1 MGFVVAIDGPAA
13 AGKGALAARLGEA
26 FGLPVLDTGL
36 LYRSVAATVLSQGHD
51 LGDETACAAA
61 ARAVD
66 LNGLDAAALRSAIMG
81 EAASRVAA
89 QPAVREALV
98 EAQRAF
104 AAQPRGAILD
114 GRDIGTVIAPD
125 AQAKIFVTASAE
137 ARARRRWLER
147 QGADEAADYETILA
161 DIRRRDERDSHRA
174 AAPLTAAADAILLDT
189 TDLSIDAAFHAA
201 RRIVEAARARAQ
213 AD

>member
-36 LYRSVAATVLSQGHD
+36 LYRAVAATVLSQGDD

-61 ARAVD
+61 AQAVD
-66 LNGLDAAALRSAIMG
+66 LKTLDADTLRSAVMG

-89 QPAVREALV
+89 HPAVREALI

-104 AAQPRGAILD
+104 AAKAPGAILD

-125 AQAKIFVTASAE
+125 AQAKLFVTASAE

-147 QGADEAADYETILA
+147 QGVGEASDYETILA
-161 DIRRRDERDSHRA
+161 DIRRRDERDSHRT
-174 AAPLTAAADAILLDT
+174 AAPLTAAADAVLLDT